1 MKRFSALY
9 LALAIALSMAGCAK
23 SDGLSHNGVEQRDSV
38 TGNNQTAAPSFT
50 DNPRGGT
57 AVREKTGFVG
67 ANIGMGGL
75 MAGDGEWIYYRDETD
90 WGLYKAKTDGSE
102 KTLLLP
108 VEEYSPSNLN
118 VLSEWVY
125 FSNYRDGFSLYRV
138 RTDGTAT
145 EKLVSGYCS
154 TVFAAESGVYF
165 DCRDDYNGY
174 RTFRINLDGTG
185 RELIAEGFTPVSYYN
200 GTLYLYDFRTE
211 TISAYHTDTKEIT
224 VLNESIKQAAYFS
237 ADESGIYYWNNLSD
251 FCHLNPET
259 GSVTV
264 LRKGPIGDYYN
275 YTDGM
280 VYFVA
285 YGGSNYDYSCCY
297 SLDLATKIE
306 TPILSL
312 SEEMYDFNGEPIG
325 LTQAEYRTG
334 DYNPE
339 IIPKDE
345 AGWPVVLSERAFD
358 IYIAN
363 GQVFSHGVLKE
374 SIPAHCWICCD
385 GRSGRVWG

>member
-9 LALAIALSMAGCAK
+9 LVLAIALSIAGCAK
-23 SDGLSHNGVEQRDSV
+23 NDGFSHNGVEYCNPKA
-38 TGNNQTAAPSFT
+38 NNAQTTTPLFT
-50 DNPRGGT
+50 DGLRDEA

-118 VLSEWVY
+118 VLDEWVY
-125 FSNYRDGFSLYRV
+125 FSNYRDDFSLYRV
-138 RTDGTAT
+138 RTDGTAP
-145 EKLVSGYCS
+145 EKLVGGYCS
-154 TVFAAESGVYF
+154 TLFVAESGIYF
-165 DCRDDYNGY
+165 DCRDESN
-174 RTFRINLDGTG
+174 RFRAFRINLDGTDQ
-185 RELIAEGFTPVSYYN
+185 ELIAEDFSPVSYYN
-200 GTLYLYDFRTE
+200 GILYLYNFRSETLSAYNTE
-211 TISAYHTDTKEIT
+211 TNETTI
-224 VLNESIKQAAYFS
+224 LNDSIKQAAYFS
-237 ADESGIYYWNNLSD
+237 TDESGIYYWENLSD
-251 FCHLNPET
+251 FCYLDPAT

-275 YTDGM
+275 YANGR

-297 SLDLATKIE
+297 SLELSTKIE

-325 LTQAEYRTG
+325 LTQAEYLAG

-339 IIPKDE
+339 VIPKDTS
-345 AGWPVVLSERAFD
+345 GWPVVLNERAFE
-358 IYIAN
+358 IYLAN
-363 GQVFSHGVLKE
+363 GQVFSRGVLKE
-374 SIPAHCWICCD
+374 SMPAHCWICCN
-385 GRSGRVWG
+385 GKNGQLWG